1 MDRLL
6 LHLGTSAVMDLLCH
20 LVAGIEEPEPRRA
33 AMTVST
39 GWYRQRDNGGCVLS
53 WE

>member
-6 LHLGTSAVMDLLCH
+6 HHLGTSAVMDLLCH
-20 LVAGIEEPEPRRA
+20 LVAGIEEPEPRQA

-39 GWYRQRDNGGCVLS
+39 GWYRQRDNVGPVLPR
-53 WE
+53 E